1 MYTITIDQFALMAYL
16 AAVTMLLV
24 VMSIQLIKIKKKLNS
39 IESSWHSFILSPHKR
54 KHKYPL
60 DHV

>member
-1 MYTITIDQFALMAYL
+1 MYTITIDQFALMGYVG
-16 AAVTMLLV
+16 AVTMLLV
-24 VMSIQLIKIKKKLNS
+24 IISIQLIKIKKKLKS
-39 IESSWHSFILSPHKR
+39 IESSWHSFILGPHKR

>member
-1 MYTITIDQFALMAYL
+1 MYTITIDQFALMGYVG
-16 AAVTMLLV
+16 AVTMLLV
-24 VMSIQLIKIKKKLNS
+24 IISIQLIKIKNKLKS

>member
-1 MYTITIDQFALMAYL
+1 MYTITIDQFALMGYVG
-16 AAVTMLLV
+16 AVTMLLV
-24 VMSIQLIKIKKKLNS
+24 IISIQLIKIKKKLNS
-39 IESSWHSFILSPHKR
+39 IESSWHSFILGPHKR

>member
-16 AAVTMLLV
+16 SAVTLLLAV
-24 VMSIQLIKIKKKLNS
+24 ISIQLIKIKKKLKS
-39 IESSWHSFILSPHKR
+39 IESSWHSFILGPHKR